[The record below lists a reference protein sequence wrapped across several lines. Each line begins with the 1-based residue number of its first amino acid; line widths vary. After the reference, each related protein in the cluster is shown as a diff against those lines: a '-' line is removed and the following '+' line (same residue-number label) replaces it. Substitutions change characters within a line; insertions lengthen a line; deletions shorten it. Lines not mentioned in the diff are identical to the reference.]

1 MKKYSHAD
9 KPAAAIKKVA
19 IVIPVFIF
27 YIPLVVLNNID
38 ILANISII
46 IYCAYLSHIKI
57 YIDILAI

>member
-27 YIPLVVLNNID
+27 YIPYKRLMNYLF
-38 ILANISII
+38 SIP
-46 IYCAYLSHIKI
+46 CSRV
-57 YIDILAI
+57 